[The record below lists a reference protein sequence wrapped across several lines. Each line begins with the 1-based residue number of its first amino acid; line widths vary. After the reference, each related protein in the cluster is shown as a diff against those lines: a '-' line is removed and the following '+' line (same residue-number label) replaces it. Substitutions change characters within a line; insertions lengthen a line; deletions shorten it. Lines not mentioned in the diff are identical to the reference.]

1 MTVELDQIDKLIL
14 RTLVEDG
21 RASVETVAEAV
32 GLSPTPTRRRIKRLE
47 KLGVIKG
54 YGAVVDPELCG
65 LELALYVLV
74 TLKVGDADMMAE
86 FEEQVL
92 TLPEIHRCD
101 LIAGENCYIL
111 SIRLKN
117 MKYYNQYLRK
127 TLVKMPGV
135 YAVET
140 RTVIGSVKDS
150 LQYAL
155 G

>member
-1 MTVELDQIDKLIL
+1 MGAPLDQIDKDIIKV
-14 RTLVEDG
+14 LVDDG

-32 GLSPTPTRRRIKRLE
+32 GLSPTPTRRRIKKLE
-47 KLGVIKG
+47 AKGVIKG
-54 YGAVVDPELCG
+54 YSAVIDPELCG
-65 LELALYVLV
+65 LDLALYVLI
-74 TLKVGDADMMAE
+74 TLKVGDAEIMAE
-86 FEEQVL
+86 FEERVMK
-92 TLPEIHRCD
+92 LPEINKCD

-140 RTVIGSVKDS
+140 RTVIGEVKNS
-150 LQYAL
+150 AQFAL
-155 G
+155 S